1 MYFYRRWAVAIIN
14 VNYPVYNKKNRPRSV
29 GRFLSL
35 YHFKNNDNLNLMEKC
50 KLSLSVSEV
59 FKEPRPTSAISPF
72 SAAF

>member
-1 MYFYRRWAVAIIN
+1 MLTTQFTI
-14 VNYPVYNKKNRPRSV
+14 KKTVPEAWD
-29 GRFLSL
+29 GF
-35 YHFKNNDNLNLMEKC
+35 YHFIILKNNDNLNLMEKC